1 MDVFKTTREILENQ
15 LTYELIDN
23 VFNYYG
29 GGELAS
35 QTKLFKINYLIVRI
49 DGKYKRIDKSY
60 LLKQYEENKVKYLE
74 DLNNN
79 TSYTYDRIL
88 DTIECYRIIR
98 NILDKCEH
106 WYISKCEI
114 TGLYFDRY
122 SVSYMPYRSEGIAG
136 YCIEQKAKNNSKYI
150 IVNETAHLV
159 SECVNMIVGKDSDG
173 TPLVAL
179 RPLYGNNNYYMH
191 EGKYYTAYGAR
202 EYDLIVYMGALYPM
216 DECVY
221 CEDTEKYIPLEYAYY
236 DEDSDIYFENE
247 SEIEARNGLKSY
259 HRSEIE
265 DKSNGSDYKIGFE
278 IEKEDDRFTNFRELR
293 AIGWDAES
301 DGSLDDDGFE
311 MISPIYDLNDMDE
324 FSSDIDRICKFINAD
339 GSSNCGG
346 HINVS
351 VRGKDAKEIFSL
363 IQGYTPLLY
372 AMFPTRIENR
382 YCKAKKVN
390 EFNPYERYEAINFT
404 KGNILEFRIF
414 SRVRNTKQ
422 LTWRYKF
429 IQYMFANQR
438 KGAASIVRML
448 LTDSKLKAL
457 LLEVYSEDSYNNLI
471 ERVVKFTDIYMT
483 SRDAKTTATLITKM
497 KQGEATYNQLT
508 TI

>member
-1 MDVFKTTREILENQ
+1 MNAFKTTREILENE
-15 LTYELIDN
+15 LTYELLDN

-29 GGELAS
+29 GGELGS
-35 QTKLFKINYLIVRI
+35 QAKLFRINYLIVKI
-49 DGKYKRIDKSY
+49 DGKYKRINKSY
-60 LLKQYEENKVKYLE
+60 LLKQYNEYKVKYLE
-74 DLNNN
+74 DLNTH
-79 TSYTYDRIL
+79 TSFTYDRNI

-98 NILDKCEH
+98 NILEKCTH
-106 WYISKCEI
+106 WFISKCEI
-114 TGLYFDRY
+114 TGLFFDRY
-122 SVSYMPYRSEGIAG
+122 SVDYMVFRSEGVSG
-136 YCIEQKAKNNSKYI
+136 YCIAQKVKNNNKYVVI
-150 IVNETAHLV
+150 NEVVHLR
-159 SECVNMIVGKDSDG
+159 SECVDMIVGKDDDG

-179 RPLYGNNNYYMH
+179 RPLYGSTSYYIYDD
-191 EGKYYTAYGAR
+191 KYYTSYGATSN
-202 EYDLIVYMGALYPM
+202 DLVIYLGVLYPM
-216 DECVY
+216 DDCIF
-221 CEDTEKYIPLEYAYY
+221 CEDTENYVPIDSAFY
-236 DEDSDIYFENE
+236 DEDSDTYFEYE
-247 SEIEARNGLKSY
+247 SSIVDRNGLKSY

-265 DKSNGSDYKIGFE
+265 DKSNGSEYKIGFE
-278 IEKEDDRFTNFRELR
+278 IEKEDDRFTNFKELR

-301 DGSLDDDGFE
+301 DGSLDEDGFE
-311 MISPIYDLNDMDE
+311 IISPIYDLNDMGE
-324 FSSDIDRICKFINAD
+324 FTSDIDRIYRFINAD

-351 VRGKDAKEIFSL
+351 VSGKDAKEIFSL

-414 SRVRNTKQ
+414 SRVKNTTH

-457 LLEVYSEDSYNNLI
+457 LLEVYSEDRYNNLV
-471 ERVVKFTDIYMT
+471 ERVVKFTDVYMT
-483 SRDAKTTATLITKM
+483 SRDAKTTATLITKI